1 MNGGDEGLAPTSGKR
16 LGVGQSLGNGRRVL
30 ADHGDADR
38 NGAGEGPAADL
49 VHSRHEAPPLRQ
61 GELQVARRGSHEG
74 SGTEAKTSWW
84 PMSVDQRETGQ
95 ITACTVPTTEETGT

>member
-1 MNGGDEGLAPTSGKR
+1 MNGGDESLAPTSGKR

-38 NGAGEGPAADL
+38 NGAGEGPATDL
-49 VHSRHEAPPLRQ
+49 VHARHEAPPLRQ
-61 GELQVARRGSHEG
+61 GELQVARRSAHEG